1 MIVTHNKLNE
11 TIEKLTGVTKKGQPW
26 AKKNKERII
35 RGFIREM
42 RRDQKKPPTLKEV
55 LFYFWMWI
63 KSKFKYVLYTPYKKP
78 HLGDPCIFCGT
89 PHDEIKIEDCPV
101 R

>member
-1 MIVTHNKLNE
+1 MITHNKLNE

-42 RRDQKKPPTLKEV
+42 RRDQAKDIVLKEV
-55 LFYFWMWI
+55 FFYFWMWL
-63 KSKFKYVLYTPYKKP
+63 KSKFKYTSNHP
-78 HLGDPCIFCGT
+78 HQGDPCVFCGAS
-89 PHDEIKIEDCPV
+89 HHNKKDCPV
-101 R
+101 H

>member
-1 MIVTHNKLNE
+1 MIITHNKLNA

-42 RRDQKKPPTLKEV
+42 ERDQKKPPALKEV
-55 LFYFWMWI
+55 LFYFWMWL
-63 KSKFKYVLYTPYKKP
+63 KSKFKFT
-78 HLGDPCIFCGT
+78 HRHHQGDPCIFCGT
-89 PHDEIKIEDCPV
+89 PHDEVKVGPCPGH
-101 R
+101 